1 MLSAHTP
8 SVLGHKNK
16 PFIGGTTLN
25 NTTTER
31 LLKATQEIWE
41 GYLKHP
47 FVRGIADGSLAIQK
61 FRFYLLQDYVYLF
74 DYAKVFAQGVVKS
87 RDPEIMRVF
96 AGYVAAILGGEM
108 EIHRGY
114 MKRLDIS
121 EEDAAR
127 MQPSLSNSSYTAYMR
142 AVAAEEGPAEIMAAV
157 LSCALSYEY
166 IAKWIVANY
175 PDADKHEFYGEWVQG
190 YASESYAADNRK
202 LIAYMERL
210 AEHYTEAQLAH
221 LIDIFVACSRYEG
234 MFWDMA
240 WNEEM

>member
-1 MLSAHTP
+1 M
-8 SVLGHKNK
+8 K
-16 PFIGGTTLN
+16 

-31 LLKATQEIWE
+31 LLHATQDIWE

-87 RDPEIMRVF
+87 RDPEVMRMF
-96 AGYVAAILGGEM
+96 SSYVASILGGEM

-121 EEDAAR
+121 EQDAAR
-127 MQPSLSNSSYTAYMR
+127 VQPSLSNSSYTAYMR

-190 YASESYAADNRK
+190 YASESYAEENRR
-202 LIAYMERL
+202 LVAYMEQL
-210 AEHYTEAQLAH
+210 SAHYTEPQLQR
-221 LIDIFVACSRYEG
+221 LTDIFVACSRYEG